1 MFEASASFDPNSQTN
16 HHHHELSNFHQI
28 LNLSNTRTPTN
39 HFHNQHLMNMEV
51 DDHQNHQQ
59 VNWNHI
65 GHSSGQMYHPV
76 QALNIHPQHPFYKEL
91 LSSLP
96 KGFNV
101 TGCGSGFGDDQMY
114 HEGDEVFEFDV
125 GIVNGKGR
133 GTKNAKQ
140 PVSEKHRRRQM
151 NGKFEALK
159 SLIPYSTKVDRTSI
173 IGDTIGYI
181 NKLKGD
187 LEELKILVDRK
198 RCNISRM
205 KKQKIEEVSNL
216 DVESNTVYDDQ
227 QAYNAN
233 STSTTKSSWL
243 QCKSKNVEV
252 DVRIIDDE
260 VTIKLVQQK
269 RINCLLVVSQVFDEL
284 NLDVQHVAGGLIGG
298 YYSYL
303 FNNKIC
309 EGSSVYASDIANKLI
324 EEVDKQYATI
334 PVTSSY

>member
-1 MFEASASFDPNSQTN
+1 MFEASASFDPNSQTY
-16 HHHHELSNFHQI
+16 HHNHHELSNFHQI
-28 LNLSNTRTPTN
+28 LNLSNIETPTN

-59 VNWNHI
+59 INWNHI
-65 GHSSGQMYHPV
+65 GQSSGQMY
-76 QALNIHPQHPFYKEL
+76 HPQHPFYKEL

-101 TGCGSGFGDDQMY
+101 TGCGSGFGDQMY

-133 GTKNAKQ
+133 GKKNAKQ
-140 PVSEKHRRRQM
+140 PVSEKHRRKQM
-151 NGKFEALK
+151 NDKFEALK
-159 SLIPYSTKVDRTSI
+159 SLIPYSTKIDRTSI
-173 IGDTIGYI
+173 MGDAIGYI

-205 KKQKIEEVSNL
+205 KKQKIEGDSNL

-227 QAYNAN
+227 QAYNGN
-233 STSTTKSSWL
+233 LTSTTKSSWL
-243 QCKSKNVEV
+243 QRKSKNVEI

-309 EGSSVYASDIANKLI
+309 ERSSVYASDIANKLI
-324 EEVDKQYATI
+324 EEVDKQYASI
-334 PVTSSY
+334 PVTSRSETMTL